1 MATFMSNDEWAIEK
15 DYVQFESDGNGTGY
29 LDKNTSPTKS
39 GLDSK
44 RRRAHGNII
53 RWIPGGVPKSGH
65 EEYLF
70 DLELRTVDLMLD
82 EDQGRA
88 TEDGRPMYIPR
99 DYIYERDRNFLAS
112 IGVTG
117 FTRGVSH

>member
-1 MATFMSNDEWAIEK
+1 MTFMDNDEWAIEK
-15 DYVQFESDGNGTGY
+15 GYSQFETAEDETGY
-29 LDKNTSPTKS
+29 VDKNNFPTKS

-53 RWIPGGVPKSGH
+53 RWIPSGTPKSGH
-65 EEYLF
+65 EDYLF

-117 FTRGVSH
+117 FTRGVGH

>member
-15 DYVQFESDGNGTGY
+15 GFVQFESDGNETGY
-29 LDKNTSPTKS
+29 LDKNTFPTKS

-44 RRRAHGNII
+44 RRRANGNIKH
-53 RWIPGGVPKSGH
+53 WIPNGTPKSGH
-65 EEYLF
+65 EDYLF

-88 TEDGRPMYIPR
+88 TEEGRPIYIPR
-99 DYIYERDRNFLAS
+99 DYIFTRDRAFLS
-112 IGVTG
+112 TIGVMG
-117 FTRGVSH
+117 FTRGTSY